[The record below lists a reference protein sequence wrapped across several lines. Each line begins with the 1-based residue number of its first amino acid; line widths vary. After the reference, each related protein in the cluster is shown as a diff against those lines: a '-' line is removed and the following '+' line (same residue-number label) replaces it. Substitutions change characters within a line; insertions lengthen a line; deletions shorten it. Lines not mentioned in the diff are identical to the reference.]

1 MKMKK
6 NTAMYHSGNL
16 HAKLQLLLQKV
27 LQMLKTTDTTLIN
40 YSVIAYKTQTTQML
54 MLTLQQ

>member
-6 NTAMYHSGNL
+6 KTIMYHSRNL
-16 HAKLQLLLQKV
+16 YAKLQLLMQKV
-27 LQMLKTTDTTLIN
+27 LKMLKTTDTTLIN
-40 YSVIAYKTQTTQML
+40 YSVIAYKTQTTQTL

>member
-1 MKMKK
+1 
-6 NTAMYHSGNL
+6 MYHSGNL

-27 LQMLKTTDTTLIN
+27 LKMLKTTDTTLIN
-40 YSVIAYKTQTTQML
+40 YSVISYKTQTTQTL